1 MKKILLFILAA
12 ASLAACRKEPD
23 MPDMDGK
30 YFVYTAY
37 DTSADFSGYSSYI
50 VADSILVMDSG
61 RYSYVKAGESP
72 IVADIISA
80 YEDQMNSLGYT
91 EAASKEEADLG
102 IQISYIEETHYFSQI
117 VSDPYW
123 WWGYPGYWSP
133 SWWGGWYGGWAPYSY
148 PVTWSYSTHSYLT
161 EMVDL
166 TPLTGDPDTDKD
178 VRLSV
183 VWNSYLDGSQ
193 VSGSVTS
200 RLQEAIGQSFA
211 QSKELSKQ
219 Q

>member
-1 MKKILLFILAA
+1 M
-12 ASLAACRKEPD
+12 
-23 MPDMDGK
+23 G
-30 YFVYTAY
+30 
-37 DTSADFSGYSSYI
+37 
-50 VADSILVMDSG
+50 DSILVMDSG

-72 IVADIISA
+72 MVADIISA

-148 PVTWSYSTHSYLT
+148 PVTYSYSTHSYLT